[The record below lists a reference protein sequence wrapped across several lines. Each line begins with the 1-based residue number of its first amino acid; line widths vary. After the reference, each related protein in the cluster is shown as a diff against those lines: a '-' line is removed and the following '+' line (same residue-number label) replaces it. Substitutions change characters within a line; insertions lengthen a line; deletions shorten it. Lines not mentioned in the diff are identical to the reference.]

1 MLKKLDSSFSFSK
14 LEFKV
19 KIDDILKDKNFD
31 IDKEIDK
38 NINLIKS
45 YLIDDKLYDE
55 WSNSIYQKFH
65 LSIPNKTKDNCKVCR
80 GDSDRIEDM
89 ACDNYYLEANDEF
102 ITLMIL
108 HVVFI
113 ENNKHLFKSQD
124 LIQSLTNTFFENF
137 EFKEGKISY
146 NFENYEDIILTNTLL
161 LLRESFSKMETRKA
175 VRVINQTIE
184 ELETHKII
192 AASTNRILFDLVKPQ
207 LKFLKKQLKYYNKK
221 LLTEP
226 ATNDPTNS
234 NGKDDNNICPY
245 SDYTN
250 IFQKSMPFKIA
261 VNHFKIFTTTNS
273 KNGEPFLT
281 TDQLDI
287 FIKKAFCGT
296 PDLPK
301 QTFNQMPKGEKFII
315 QYRFREFYEKHWE
328 YFGTGQV
335 QEKFIE
341 LLTDNFTDWDYQ
353 NVRNNFK
360 TKPKKT
366 IQLL

>member
-1 MLKKLDSSFSFSK
+1 MLYKLDNSFSFSPSELK
-14 LEFKV
+14 NQV
-19 KIDDILKDKNFD
+19 YDILKEIDV
-31 IDKEIDK
+31 DKEIEK

-45 YLIDDKLYDE
+45 YLIDDKLFYE
-55 WSNSIYQKFH
+55 WSISIFQKFH
-65 LSIPNKTKDNCKVCR
+65 LSIPNEIKNNCKVCK
-80 GDSDRIEDM
+80 GTSDLPDDM
-89 ACDNYYLEANDEF
+89 ACGNQYDIADDEF
-102 ITLMIL
+102 ITLIIL
-108 HVVFI
+108 HVVLI
-113 ENNKHLFKSQD
+113 ENNKHLFKSKD
-124 LIQSLTNTFFENF
+124 LIRPLTNTFFESF
-137 EFKEGKISY
+137 EFTEGKLSF
-146 NFENYEDIILTNTLL
+146 NFDKYDNTVLTNILL
-161 LLRESFSKMETRKA
+161 LLRKSFSEMETETA
-175 VRVINQTIE
+175 VKEINETIE
-184 ELETHKII
+184 EIETHKVI
-192 AASTNRILFDLVKPQ
+192 AKSTNRVLSNFVKPQ
-207 LKFLKKQLKYYNKK
+207 LRFLKKQLKYYEKK
-221 LLTEP
+221 MLTEP
-226 ATNDPTNS
+226 STNNPTNS

-245 SDYTN
+245 SVYTN

-281 TDQLDI
+281 KDQLDI
-287 FIKKAFCGT
+287 FIKKAFCGI